1 MGMPHMTTATENLGL
16 APITDLREITSADQ
30 FESYYAQKGLK
41 EYGEKIQHLKDAMKI
56 KATRYEYDVTEKEML
71 TGLEESVLYGY
82 WKVIPE

>member
-1 MGMPHMTTATENLGL
+1 
-16 APITDLREITSADQ
+16 
-30 FESYYAQKGLK
+30 
-41 EYGEKIQHLKDAMKI
+41 MKI